1 MPIQAYDENGV
12 RKNTFASLMFGR
24 SDDAYDLGHVDD
36 LCLIRYA
43 DVLLM
48 QSELKE
54 SAEGINAVRARV
66 GLPPISYSQEALRQ
80 ERRFELA
87 FEGRRWADIRRWHI
101 AEECLRSQ
109 VGQPIYNEGRPSTM
123 KDFGTGY
130 VARYQAT
137 NGFFKIPESEVSLSS
152 GMLTQNAGWEGTDSE
167 YIGW

>member
-1 MPIQAYDENGV
+1 MY
-12 RKNTFASLMFGR
+12 GR
-24 SDDAYDLGHVDD
+24 TDDAYDLGHVDD

-54 SAEGINAVRARV
+54 NADGMNLVRARA
-66 GLPPISYSQEALRQ
+66 GLPPVDYSMEALRK
-80 ERRFELA
+80 ERRFELV

-101 AEECLRSQ
+101 AEQCLRNQ
-109 VGQPIYNEGRPSTM
+109 VGQPLYNEGRPSVM
-123 KDFGTGY
+123 KDFGVGY

-137 NGFFKIPESEVSLSS
+137 NGFFKIPESEINLSS
-152 GMLTQNAGWEGTDSE
+152 GTLVQNAGWEGPDSE